1 MPNNELTPVFNI
13 RGANNICEY
22 KGFPGLNQDVFGEY
36 NDG

>member
-13 RGANNICEY
+13 RGANNIFEFEGY
-22 KGFPGLNQDVFGEY
+22 PGGTTKVNEF

>member
-13 RGANNICEY
+13 RGANDISEF
-22 KGFPGLNQDVFGEY
+22 GARTGLTHSGKY